1 MKDRIR
7 QIMESMHMT
16 QNVFAQFLDM
26 SPASLS
32 SIFNDRTKPTL
43 NTVEAIKKKI
53 PDINIDWLMF
63 GTGQMFGSTPSG
75 DDGQAD
81 AHVAH
86 EGSKGSSYDENRST
100 SSPSVSSMPM
110 FDFVDGPS
118 GAPRG
123 VSTGNSVRNTRLNTP
138 QQEVKIADK
147 PQRRVVEIR
156 VYYDDQTWE
165 SFAPSKK

>member
-75 DDGQAD
+75 DDTQTD
-81 AHVAH
+81 AS
-86 EGSKGSSYDENRST
+86 EGSQSSLYDENRST
-100 SSPSVSSMPM
+100 PSPSVSSSPM
-110 FDFVDGPS
+110 FDFFDAPS
-118 GAPRG
+118 GASRTVAP
-123 VSTGNSVRNTRLNTP
+123 GNSVRNTRLNAG

>member
-75 DDGQAD
+75 DDTQMEAS
-81 AHVAH
+81 
-86 EGSKGSSYDENRST
+86 EGSKGA
-100 SSPSVSSMPM
+100 V
-110 FDFVDGPS
+110 
-118 GAPRG
+118 
-123 VSTGNSVRNTRLNTP
+123 
-138 QQEVKIADK
+138 
-147 PQRRVVEIR
+147 
-156 VYYDDQTWE
+156 
-165 SFAPSKK
+165 

>member
-75 DDGQAD
+75 DDTQMD
-81 AHVAH
+81 AN
-86 EGSKGSSYDENRST
+86 EGSKGSLYDENRST
-100 SSPSVSSMPM
+100 PSPSVSSSPM
-110 FDFVDGPS
+110 FDFVDAPS

-123 VSTGNSVRNTRLNTP
+123 VVTGNSVRNTRLNTV
-138 QQEVKIADK
+138 QQEVKIPDK